1 MNKEYILAGV
11 ISKTKGY
18 KGELYMLNVPTAIE
32 NLKENVVV
40 KVGYS
45 INFSKDYS
53 LTSFKRYQKGA
64 TVKLKEITSD
74 DEGKKLKE
82 KGIFVSADDINKR
95 ENKYIDHE
103 LIECNVIDNITK
115 EKYGIIIDVME
126 LPANDVW
133 LMEYNGKEI
142 PIPVIDDVI
151 KKVDIKNKE
160 IYVELIDG
168 LLDLGD
174 NK

>member
-1 MNKEYILAGV
+1 MNKDYILSGV
-11 ISKTKGY
+11 ITKTKGY
-18 KGELYMLNVPTAIE
+18 KGELYLLNVPSAIE
-32 NLKENVVV
+32 NLKEDVTV

-45 INFSKDYS
+45 LNFSKEYK
-53 LTSFKRYQKGA
+53 LKSFKRYQKGA
-64 TVKLKEITSD
+64 TVKLAEISSD
-74 DEGKKLKE
+74 TEGKKLKE
-82 KGIFVSADDINKR
+82 RGIFVDVDDVNKK

-103 LIECNVIDNITK
+103 LIDCMVIDNNSNQN
-115 EKYGIIIDVME
+115 YGKIIDVME

-133 LMEYNGKEI
+133 LMKYNNMEI

-168 LLDLGD
+168 LMELGE
-174 NK
+174 N